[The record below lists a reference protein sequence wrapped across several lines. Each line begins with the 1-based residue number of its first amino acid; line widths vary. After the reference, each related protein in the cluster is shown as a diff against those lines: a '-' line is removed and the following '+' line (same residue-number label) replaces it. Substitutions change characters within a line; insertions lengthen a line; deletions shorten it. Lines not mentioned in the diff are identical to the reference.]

1 MRIWS
6 LHPQHLD
13 TKGLVALWRETLLAK
28 NVLEGKTKGY
38 KHHPQLVRFRQ
49 VEKPADAIHYYLEVV
64 WEEAGKRNYNF
75 DRTKFITVAKP
86 PQIPVTKG
94 QVDYETTH
102 LLNKLHARDYNA
114 YLKFKDDTDIK
125 LNPLFYLIEGSV
137 ESWEKVSV

>member
-49 VEKPADAIHYYLEVV
+49 IDNPSDAIHYYLEIV
-64 WEEAGKRNYNF
+64 WQEANKRHYQF
-75 DRTKFITVAKP
+75 DESKFTAVSNP

-94 QVDYETTH
+94 QVEHEKKH
-102 LLNKLHARDYNA
+102 LLNKLHARDYNV
-114 YLKFKDDTDIK
+114 YLKYKDDTDIK
-125 LNPLFYLIEGSV
+125 LNPLFYLVEGGV
-137 ESWEKVSV
+137 ESWEKSSV